1 MRQDPTF
8 KDIFAYHF
16 MVEELL
22 RWFVAGIPGGRELV
36 DGLDFSRLLRGCRS
50 SPLRDRRRVSAPTL
64 RRWRARGADPAAS
77 RARLDAPAPRE
88 LLEIVLLW
96 SVVVAK

>member
-1 MRQDPTF
+1 MAGLAARATVDCMRQDPTF
-8 KDIFAYHF
+8 KDIFAYPF

-64 RRWRARGADPAAS
+64 TTSSGGCRSVSVATITGTRRGCT
-77 RARLDAPAPRE
+77 LC
-88 LLEIVLLW
+88 
-96 SVVVAK
+96 